1 MCELF
6 APDRI
11 FGILPEWC
19 RPAGMDIAMVEGMGK
34 RTTEK
39 AMWDDAVERNVTALK
54 QASPAQRH
62 CIAETWLG
70 KFAAALE
77 QRDYARVAAMM
88 HADGY
93 WRDLLTFGW
102 EFKTLHG
109 VDTVEAWLREAYD
122 PHAGRDFRLEGQPM
136 IGSIGEH
143 SATLEFFFLFETSIA
158 HGRGYVRLVQEPPSR
173 ELKAFTLLT
182 TMHELKKFPQAT
194 ARNRPRE
201 DLRIASL
208 QLKNW
213 ADRRS
218 VARQY
223 HDHDPEVVIIGGG
236 QSGLMLAARL
246 GQIGL
251 DTLVVEKTPRVG
263 DVWRNRYHSLQLHNE
278 ICMNHFAYMPF
289 PDNWPVFIPKDKL
302 ANWLESYAEAM
313 EINVWTS
320 TAFLGGEYDDRH
332 KRWTV
337 RLRVADGG
345 TRTVRPSHVA
355 VAVGVSGIPNIPKFD
370 GMDKFGGA
378 IVHSS
383 DNIDDF
389 DVKGRS
395 VLVVGAGT
403 SGHDIAQSL
412 YCRGA
417 NVTMLQRSSVTV
429 VSLEPSSVRPYE
441 LYRQND
447 GVRPIADTDLMAASV
462 PYPLLARLHQPLSRQ
477 MMEDDKD
484 LLAGLRKLGFLLDNG
499 EDDTGY
505 FLKLLRYQAGYYLN
519 IGASDLLIEEKI
531 KLKVGVDIVALKPK
545 QVIFSDGTSL
555 AADVVVLAT
564 GYKRLQEWVRAM
576 FGDDVAHRVGPIWG
590 IGEDGE
596 LRGMYARTGQEGF
609 YVAGGGLPGARAYSH
624 FTALLIKAA
633 VEGLLPSRPVM
644 RPEASKVR
652 CDVPNRAN
660 A

>member
-1 MCELF
+1 MRS
-6 APDRI
+6 RI
-11 FGILPEWC
+11 
-19 RPAGMDIAMVEGMGK
+19 
-34 RTTEK
+34 TEK
-39 AMWDDAVERNVTALK
+39 AIWDDSVEKSL
-54 QASPAQRH
+54 ASLRKASLAQQH
-62 CIAETWLG
+62 GIAETWLAT
-70 KFAAALE
+70 FAAALE

-109 VDTVEAWLREAYD
+109 VEKVQRWLSESFDAQ
-122 PHAGRDFRLEGQPM
+122 AGRDFRLEGEPM
-136 IGSIGEH
+136 IGAMGEH
-143 SATLEFFFLFETSIA
+143 SATLEFFFRFETSIA
-158 HGRGYVRLVQEPPSR
+158 RGRGYARLVGEPPAR
-173 ELKAFTLLT
+173 GLKALTVLT

-194 ARNRPRE
+194 AQNRPRDE
-201 DLRIASL
+201 LRIAAS
-208 QLKNW
+208 QSENW
-213 ADRRS
+213 SDRRS
-218 VARQY
+218 AARQY
-223 HDHDPEVVIIGGG
+223 CDRDPEVVIIGGA

-246 GQIGL
+246 GQIGV
-251 DTLVVEKTPRVG
+251 DTLVVEKTARVG
-263 DVWRNRYHSLQLHNE
+263 DVWRHRYHSLQLHNE

-302 ANWLESYAEAM
+302 ASWLEFYAEAM
-313 EINVWTS
+313 EINVWTN
-320 TAFLGGEYDDRH
+320 TAFLGGEYDVRD
-332 KRWTV
+332 KRWTA
-337 RLRVADGG
+337 RLRVADGSRRIMR
-345 TRTVRPSHVA
+345 TRHIV
-355 VAVGVSGIPNIPKFD
+355 VAVGISGIPNIPKFEGAD
-370 GMDKFGGA
+370 EFGGA

-383 DNIDDF
+383 ENIDDF

-412 YCRGA
+412 YWRGA
-417 NVTMLQRSSVTV
+417 DVTMLQRSSVTV

-477 MMEDDKD
+477 MMEDDKE
-484 LLAGLRKLGFLLDNG
+484 LLAGLRKIGFLLDNG

-519 IGASDLLIEEKI
+519 IGASDLLIEGKI
-531 KLKVGVDIVALKPK
+531 RLKAGVDIMALKPK
-545 QVIFSDGTSL
+545 EVIFSDGTSL
-555 AADVVVLAT
+555 AADIIVLAT
-564 GYKRLQEWVRAM
+564 GYKPLQEWVRAM
-576 FGDDVAHRVGPIWG
+576 FGDEVANRVGPIWG

-596 LRGMYARTGQEGF
+596 LQAMYARTGQEGF

-633 VEGLLPSRPVM
+633 LEGLLSSRPSR
-644 RPEASKVR
+644 RREGSRERRGA
-652 CDVPNRAN
+652 PNRAG
-660 A
+660 AQV

>member
-1 MCELF
+1 
-6 APDRI
+6 
-11 FGILPEWC
+11 
-19 RPAGMDIAMVEGMGK
+19 MVEATRK
-34 RTTEK
+34 RKTQKQSGTK
-39 AMWDDAVERNVTALK
+39 GSIIALRG
-54 QASPAQRH
+54 ASPAQRH
-62 CIAETWLG
+62 RIAETWLER
-70 KFAAALE
+70 FAARLA
-77 QRDYARVAAMM
+77 QRDYVRVAGMM
-88 HADGY
+88 HTDGY

-109 VDTVEAWLREAYD
+109 VDKVEAWLSEAFD
-122 PHAGRDFRLEGQPM
+122 PHTARDFHLEGQPM
-136 IGSIGEH
+136 TGSIGEH
-143 SATLEFFFLFETSIA
+143 SVTLEFFFLFETSIA
-158 HGRGYVRLVQEPPSR
+158 RGRGYARLVQEPPSR

-201 DLRIASL
+201 DLRVASL
-208 QLKNW
+208 QLENW

-246 GQIGL
+246 GQIGV

-302 ANWLESYAEAM
+302 ANWLEFYAETM

-320 TAFLGGEYDDRH
+320 TDFLGGEYDDRE

-337 RLRVADGG
+337 RLCIADGG
-345 TRTVRPSHVA
+345 TRIVRPSHVVA
-355 VAVGVSGIPNIPKFD
+355 AVGVSGIPNIPKLD

-383 DNIDDF
+383 ENIDDF

-447 GVRPIADTDLMAASV
+447 GVRPIADTDLIAASV
-462 PYPLLARLHQPLSRQ
+462 PYPLLARLHQPLSRR
-477 MMEDDKD
+477 MMEDDKE
-484 LLAGLRKLGFLLDNG
+484 LLAGLHKIGFLLDNG

-519 IGASDLLIEEKI
+519 IGASDLLIEGKI
-531 KLKVGVDIVALKPK
+531 KLKSGVDIVALKPE

-555 AADVVVLAT
+555 TANIIVLAT
-564 GYKRLQEWVRAM
+564 GYKRLQEWVRVM
-576 FGDDVAHRVGPIWG
+576 FGDDVADRVGPIWG

-596 LRGMYARTGQEGF
+596 LRAMYARTGQEGF

-633 VEGLLPSRPVM
+633 LESLLPSGRQCGPDTSKE
-644 RPEASKVR
+644 RCAASK
-652 CDVPNRAN
+652 RAN
-660 A
+660 AQV

>member
-1 MCELF
+1 
-6 APDRI
+6 
-11 FGILPEWC
+11 
-19 RPAGMDIAMVEGMGK
+19 
-34 RTTEK
+34 
-39 AMWDDAVERNVTALK
+39 MWADAVEKSLAPLRE
-54 QASPAQRH
+54 ASPAHQYGL
-62 CIAETWLG
+62 AVTWLSR
-70 KFAAALE
+70 FAAALE

-88 HADGY
+88 HTDGY

-102 EFKTLHG
+102 KFETLHG
-109 VDTVEAWLREAYD
+109 VDKIQSWLNQTFDTQEARA
-122 PHAGRDFRLEGQPM
+122 FRLEGQPM
-136 IGSIGEH
+136 VGAIGEH
-143 SATLEFFFLFETSIA
+143 GATLEFFFRFETSIA
-158 HGRGYVRLVQEPPSR
+158 RGRGYARLVQEAPSV

-182 TMHELKKFPQAT
+182 TMHELKAFPQAT
-194 ARNRPRE
+194 ARNRLRE
-201 DLRIASL
+201 DLRLASC
-208 QLKNW
+208 QPENW

-223 HDHDPEVVIIGGG
+223 RDRDPEAVIIGGG

-246 GQIGL
+246 GQIGV

-302 ANWLESYAEAM
+302 ANWLEFYAEAM
-313 EINVWTS
+313 EINVWTN
-320 TAFLGGEYDDRH
+320 TTFLGGQYNDGE

-337 RLRVADGG
+337 RLGLDDGS
-345 TRTVRPSHVA
+345 TRSMRPSHVV
-355 VAVGVSGIPNIPKFD
+355 VAVGISGIPSIPKFD
-370 GMDKFGGA
+370 GMDEFGGR

-383 DNIDDF
+383 ENIDDF
-389 DVKGRS
+389 DVSGRS

-403 SGHDIAQSL
+403 SGHDIAQGL
-412 YCRGA
+412 YGRGA
-417 NVTMLQRSSVTV
+417 HVTMLQRSSVTV

-441 LYRQND
+441 LYRRND

-477 MMEDDKD
+477 MMEDDKE
-484 LLAGLRKLGFLLDNG
+484 LLAGLRKAGFLLDNG

-519 IGASDLLIEEKI
+519 IGASDLIIDGKI
-531 KLKVGVDIVALKPK
+531 KLKAGVDIATLKPK

-555 AADVVVLAT
+555 AADIIVLAT
-564 GYKRLQEWVRAM
+564 GYKPLQEWVRAM
-576 FGDDVAHRVGPIWG
+576 FGDEVADRVGPIWG

-596 LRGMYARTGQEGF
+596 LCAMYARTGQEGF

-624 FTALLIKAA
+624 YTALLIKAA
-633 VEGLLPSRPVM
+633 LEGLLPSRLAARFGTSRECREGPKPDDHALPQGLQ
-644 RPEASKVR
+644 RIG
-652 CDVPNRAN
+652 
-660 A
+660 

>member
-1 MCELF
+1 
-6 APDRI
+6 
-11 FGILPEWC
+11 
-19 RPAGMDIAMVEGMGK
+19 
-34 RTTEK
+34 
-39 AMWDDAVERNVTALK
+39 MWDDAVERSVAALRE
-54 QASPAQRH
+54 ASPAQRRR
-62 CIAETWLG
+62 IAETWLG
-70 KFAAALE
+70 KFAAALQ

-88 HADGY
+88 HADGS

-109 VDTVEAWLREAYD
+109 VDKVEAWLSETYD
-122 PHAGRDFRLEGQPM
+122 PHAGHDFRLEGQPM

-143 SATLEFFFLFETSIA
+143 SVTLEFFFRFETSIA
-158 HGRGYVRLVQEPPSR
+158 YGRGYARLVREPSSP
-173 ELKAFTLLT
+173 ELKAFTFLT

-194 ARNRPRE
+194 AQKRPRE

-208 QLKNW
+208 QLENW

-218 VARQY
+218 AARQY

-246 GQIGL
+246 GQIGV

-302 ANWLESYAEAM
+302 ANWLEFYAEAM
-313 EINVWTS
+313 EINVWTN
-320 TAFLGGEYDDRH
+320 TAFLGGEYDDRE

-337 RLRVADGG
+337 RLDLADGS
-345 TRTVRPSHVA
+345 TRTMRPSHVV
-355 VAVGVSGIPNIPKFD
+355 VAVGISGIPNIPKLR
-370 GMDKFGGA
+370 GVEEFGGA

-383 DNIDDF
+383 ESVDGF
-389 DVKGRS
+389 DVTGRS

-412 YCRGA
+412 YGRGA
-417 NVTMLQRSSVTV
+417 HVTLLQRSSVTV

-447 GVRPIADTDLMAASV
+447 GVRPITDTDLMAASV

-477 MMEDDKD
+477 MMEDDKE
-484 LLAGLRKLGFLLDNG
+484 LLAGLRKIGFLLDNG
-499 EDDTGY
+499 EDNTGY

-519 IGASDLLIEEKI
+519 IGASDLLIEGKI
-531 KLKVGVDIVALKPK
+531 KLKPGVDIVALNPK
-545 QVIFSDGTSL
+545 QVIFSDGTSM
-555 AADVVVLAT
+555 AVDIIVLAT
-564 GYKRLQEWVRAM
+564 GYKPLQEWVRAI
-576 FGDDVAHRVGPIWG
+576 FGDDVADRVGPIWG

-596 LRGMYARTGQEGF
+596 LRAMYARTGQEGF

-633 VEGLLPSRPVM
+633 LEGLLPSRPAM
-644 RPEASKVR
+644 RPEASKER
-652 CDVPNRAN
+652 RDAPKRAN
-660 A
+660 AQV

>member
-1 MCELF
+1 
-6 APDRI
+6 
-11 FGILPEWC
+11 
-19 RPAGMDIAMVEGMGK
+19 
-34 RTTEK
+34 
-39 AMWDDAVERNVTALK
+39 MWDDAVERAVAALGK
-54 QASPAQRH
+54 ASPAKLQR
-62 CIAETWLG
+62 IAETWLET
-70 KFAAALE
+70 FAAALE
-77 QRDYARVAAMM
+77 RRDYARVAAMI

-109 VDTVEAWLREAYD
+109 IDRVQAWLGETYD
-122 PHAGRDFRLEGQPM
+122 AQPGRGFRLEGQAM
-136 IGSIGEH
+136 VGAIGEH
-143 SATLEFFFLFETSIA
+143 STTVEFFFRFETSIA
-158 HGRGYVRLVQEPPSR
+158 HGRGYARLVGQPS

-194 ARNRPRE
+194 ARNRLRE
-201 DLRIASL
+201 DLRIASS
-208 QLKNW
+208 QLENW
-213 ADRRS
+213 ADRRTA
-218 VARQY
+218 ARQY
-223 HDHDPEVVIIGGG
+223 RDRDPEVVIIGGG

-246 GQIGL
+246 GQIGV

-302 ANWLESYAEAM
+302 ASWLEFYAEAM
-313 EINVWTS
+313 EINVWTN
-320 TAFLGGEYDDRH
+320 TVFLGGEYDDCE

-337 RLRVADGG
+337 RLGVASGSA
-345 TRTVRPSHVA
+345 RTMRPSHVV
-355 VAVGVSGIPNIPKFD
+355 VAVGISGIPSIPKFR
-370 GMDKFGGA
+370 GMDEFGGA

-383 DNIDDF
+383 ENIDGF
-389 DVKGRS
+389 DVAGRS
-395 VLVVGAGT
+395 ILVVGAGT

-412 YCRGA
+412 YGRGA
-417 NVTMLQRSSVTV
+417 HVTMLQRSSVTV

-477 MMEDDKD
+477 MMEDDKE
-484 LLAGLRKLGFLLDNG
+484 LLAGLRKVGFLLDNG

-519 IGASDLLIEEKI
+519 IGASDLIIEGKI
-531 KLKVGVDIVALKPK
+531 KLKAGVDIVALKPK

-555 AADVVVLAT
+555 ATDIIVLAT
-564 GYKRLQEWVRAM
+564 GYKPLQEWVRAM
-576 FGDDVAHRVGPIWG
+576 FGDEVADRVGPIWG

-596 LRGMYARTGQEGF
+596 LRAMYARTGQEGF

-633 VEGLLPSRPVM
+633 LEGVLPSRPAT
-644 RPEASKVR
+644 RPAASREHRDTSK
-652 CDVPNRAN
+652 RAGVQV
-660 A
+660 